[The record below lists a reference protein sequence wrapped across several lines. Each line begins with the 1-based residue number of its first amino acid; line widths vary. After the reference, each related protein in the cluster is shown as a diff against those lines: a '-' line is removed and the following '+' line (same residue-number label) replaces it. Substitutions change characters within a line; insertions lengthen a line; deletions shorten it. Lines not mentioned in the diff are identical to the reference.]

1 MISVLYKMTTRS
13 DFCPEFN
20 VHNRLYSSYCN
31 TRLGSGESN
40 AGNDSNIQLRSG
52 KQQASA
58 RDAEINVSAQYH
70 NYRLQGIKDRQ
81 GSF

>member
-31 TRLGSGESN
+31 TRLVPLGESN
-40 AGNDSNIQLRSG
+40 AGNDLNIQLGPS
-52 KQQASA
+52 KQQAQMHRSM
-58 RDAEINVSAQYH
+58 YPH
-70 NYRLQGIKDRQ
+70 NLTSGGIKRLQGT
-81 GSF
+81 F

>member
-40 AGNDSNIQLRSG
+40 AGNDLNIQLRPTSG
-52 KQQASA
+52 
-58 RDAEINVSAQYH
+58 RDAEINVSAHSDDYGH
-70 NYRLQGIKDRQ
+70 
-81 GSF
+81 